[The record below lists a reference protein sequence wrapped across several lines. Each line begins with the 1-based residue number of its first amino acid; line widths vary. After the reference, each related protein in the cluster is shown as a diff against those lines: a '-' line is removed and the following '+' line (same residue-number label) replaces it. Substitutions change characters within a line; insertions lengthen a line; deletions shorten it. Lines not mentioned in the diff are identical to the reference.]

1 MALTIGQLAA
11 ITQDHIVPQAV
22 DNIFLANPLM
32 FRFRAKGIK
41 KQGGKFIDQPL
52 LYSKTTAA
60 GAYKGYDLLDT
71 APNDQLTDGQFEW
84 RQHYAQVT
92 ISGEEEL
99 KNSGKEAILNL
110 LELKRMAAER
120 TMEDNIGSGLQGD
133 NTTNGKDIDGLA
145 LVLSATSTYAGI
157 PVADMSTWAAK
168 VATLATAGTLTK
180 LEIQKLLGSA
190 TIGSDKPTVLATR
203 QSVFDKVWS
212 LWEGQQ
218 RFEDGAMAD
227 AGFQS
232 MRVNGVPLVVD
243 PHITGSDATSQT
255 NWLEALNERYLWL
268 FTHKD
273 VDFKT
278 VPIPPQRDQ
287 DVKMVRILWA
297 GNLACSSRR
306 MQAVIKTIDPAL

>member
-1 MALTIGQLAA
+1 MALTIGQLAS
-11 ITQDHIVPQAV
+11 ITQDHIIPQAV

-32 FRFRAKGIK
+32 FRFREKGIK
-41 KQGGKFIDQPL
+41 KTGGKFIDQPL
-52 LYSKTTAA
+52 LYAATTAA
-60 GAYKGYDLLDT
+60 GSYKGYDLLDT
-71 APNDQLTDGQFEW
+71 SPNDQLTDAQFEW
-84 RQHYAQVT
+84 RQYFTNVT

-120 TMEDNIGSGLQGD
+120 TLEDLIGTGIQGSN
-133 NTTNGKDIDGLA
+133 NTTGKDIDGLG
-145 LVLSATSTYAGI
+145 LVLNVNGSYAGI
-157 PVADMSTWAAK
+157 ATADMSKWNPQGPA
-168 VATLATAGTLTK
+168 LATANTLAQ
-180 LEIQKLLGSA
+180 LDFQHLIGSC
-190 TIGSDKPTVLATR
+190 TIGADKPTVLATR
-203 QSVFDKVWS
+203 QSVFDKTWS
-212 LWEGQQ
+212 LWTGQQ

-232 MRVNGVPLVVD
+232 MRINGIPLVVD
-243 PHITGSDATSQT
+243 PHIAGTDYTHT
-255 NWLEALNERYLWL
+255 DNWLEALNERYLFL

-273 VDFKT
+273 VDWKV

-306 MQAVIKTIDPAL
+306 MQGSFQTINPSL